1 MAWELKISEDSR
13 WHDRDLKK
21 ILADNLEG
29 EKNKA
34 NSVINRF

>member
-13 WHDRDLKK
+13 WHDRDLK